1 MGLNTVLF
9 YIKEFCTKHL
19 KWNQQYTLQKAA
31 SLLTQWVLR
40 QPSLIRLQ
48 MVHSV
53 RYAYVHVCSNP
64 QTLLHYFYM
73 HRIAKERIRHGVNY
87 YEIEWTVDATVYQ
100 GSFQQYTCR
109 CCFFFFVAGKFDREL
124 NLPLWQSGLK
134 PSN

>member
-1 MGLNTVLF
+1 MNDCFNQVPSTLALF
-9 YIKEFCTKHL
+9 SEKEATNNSDCIILCCFTIIHIQEFCTEHL

-31 SLLTQWVLR
+31 NLLTQWVLR

-64 QTLLHYFYM
+64 QTLIGYFYM

-100 GSFQQYTCR
+100 VSFQ
-109 CCFFFFVAGKFDREL
+109 
-124 NLPLWQSGLK
+124 
-134 PSN
+134 